1 MKPRIPLLVMTLAT
15 FMAQAQVPILATD
28 INQNQRII
36 NLGYSDISL
45 TQDFNDGRD
54 SEIIDSNIDA
64 KSIEVIISGPSHNKT
79 IPILSVGVSKLSPD
93 NGESAINSYDIYAG
107 FALEGESKK
116 NLILFNYE
124 TNSESTIQDSF
135 GLMAV
140 FRSTASAHSKT
151 EHELAASFTLKEG
164 IGDVS
169 GGHSAGASLNSKMP
183 LSNQVHLVSRV
194 GLSVESDTDYSNG
207 VNRSAGP
214 ALSADIGLS
223 IQPQLNIE
231 VEARLG
237 SYLQNYEYFQSDGRY
252 VLSEARTGIGFMLDL
267 NIAL

>member
-1 MKPRIPLLVMTLAT
+1 MKPRITLLVMTLAT
-15 FMAQAQVPILATD
+15 FTAQAQMPILATD

-45 TQDFNDGRD
+45 TQDFDDGRD

-64 KSIEVIISGPSHNKT
+64 KSIEVILSGPSHNKT

-93 NGESAINSYDIYAG
+93 NGEPAINSYDIYAG
-107 FALEGESKK
+107 FALESESKK

-124 TNSESTIQDSF
+124 TNSESTIQDSL

-140 FRSTASAHSKT
+140 FRSTASVHSRS
-151 EHELAASFTLKEG
+151 EYELVTSFALKEG
-164 IGDVS
+164 IEDVS
-169 GGHSAGASLNSKMP
+169 GGHEAGIRLNSKLP
-183 LSNQVHLVSRV
+183 LSNQAHLVSAV

-207 VNRSAGP
+207 AYRSAGP
-214 ALSADIGLS
+214 ALSANIGLS
-223 IQPQLNIE
+223 IQPQPNIE
-231 VEARLG
+231 VEVGLG
-237 SYLQNYEYFQSDGRY
+237 SYRQNYEYYQSNGRY
-252 VLSEARTGIGFMLDL
+252 VLSEVRTGIGFMVDL